1 MGNFGSHSSRLIV
14 AKLIR
19 STPLTAN
26 RDEIDRAEA
35 PGEMRGVIQP
45 FPHDT
50 RHPAIISVV
59 AI

>member
-1 MGNFGSHSSRLIV
+1 V

-45 FPHDT
+45 FPQI
-50 RHPAIISVV
+50 RGIPQLYQ
-59 AI
+59 